1 MTRLSKQ
8 ARRRAVS
15 PRRPTLPGQKTGPKR
30 DNLPQGFK
38 VHANAVTGELA
49 QAVYIPVIR

>member
-15 PRRPTLPGQKTGPKR
+15 PRRPNLPGQKTGPKR
-30 DNLPQGFK
+30 DNLPQGYK
-38 VHANAVTGELA
+38 AHENAVSGEVA
-49 QAVYIPVIR
+49 KSVFIPVIR

>member
-15 PRRPTLPGQKTGPKR
+15 PRRPSVPGQKTGPKR
-30 DNLPQGFK
+30 DNLPLGFK
-38 VHANAVTGELA
+38 AHENAVSGDVA
-49 QAVYIPVIR
+49 QAVFIPVIR